1 MVMVTAKLSKQKLL
15 LIAALLV
22 DVVVVLCLCLHGS
35 GNSSETPDTA
45 QEPVAVDV
53 KTNEGRVAFL
63 ASFGWEVAEEPVQ
76 TQEVRVPTEPNEVFQ
91 RYNELQISQ
100 GYDLTQYSGKT
111 LRRYVYTVTNYPA
124 ADGGPYYATVLVY
137 KNEVAG
143 GDVCSAAQNGVMHS
157 FTMPYISNV
166 GIGHQMSATLDGKT
180 QYTDLSQYFTPAAGN
195 TGGTIAYP
203 LESLI
208 PGEHSIRFR
217 VWDSLNNSS
226 DTTLYFNVV

>member
-22 DVVVVLCLCLHGS
+22 AVVVVLCLCLHGS
-35 GNSSETPDTA
+35 ENAAETPNTA
-45 QEPVAVDV
+45 PVAVDV

-63 ASFGWEVAEEPVQ
+63 ASFGWQVAEEPVQ

-91 RYNELQISQ
+91 RYNELQLSQ

-124 ADGGPYYATVLVY
+124 SDGGPYYATVLVY

-157 FTMPYISNV
+157 FTMPS
-166 GIGHQMSATLDGKT
+166 
-180 QYTDLSQYFTPAAGN
+180 
-195 TGGTIAYP
+195 
-203 LESLI
+203 
-208 PGEHSIRFR
+208 
-217 VWDSLNNSS
+217 
-226 DTTLYFNVV
+226 

>member
-22 DVVVVLCLCLHGS
+22 AVVVVLCLCLHGS

-76 TQEVRVPTEPNEVFQ
+76 TQEVFQ

-100 GYDLTQYSGKT
+100 GYDLT
-111 LRRYVYTVTNYPA
+111 
-124 ADGGPYYATVLVY
+124 
-137 KNEVAG
+137 
-143 GDVCSAAQNGVMHS
+143 
-157 FTMPYISNV
+157 
-166 GIGHQMSATLDGKT
+166 
-180 QYTDLSQYFTPAAGN
+180 
-195 TGGTIAYP
+195 
-203 LESLI
+203 
-208 PGEHSIRFR
+208 
-217 VWDSLNNSS
+217 
-226 DTTLYFNVV
+226 

>member
-22 DVVVVLCLCLHGS
+22 AVVVVLCLCLHGS

-76 TQEVRVPTEPNEVFQ
+76 TQEVRVPAEENEVFQ
-91 RYNELQISQ
+91 RYNELQRSQ
-100 GYDLTQYSGKT
+100 GYDLTQYAGKT
-111 LRRYVYTVTNYPA
+111 LRRYVYTITNYP
-124 ADGGPYYATVLVY
+124 GGEGTYYATVLVY

-157 FTMPYISNV
+157 FTMPS
-166 GIGHQMSATLDGKT
+166 
-180 QYTDLSQYFTPAAGN
+180 
-195 TGGTIAYP
+195 
-203 LESLI
+203 
-208 PGEHSIRFR
+208 
-217 VWDSLNNSS
+217 
-226 DTTLYFNVV
+226 

>member
-22 DVVVVLCLCLHGS
+22 AVVVVLCLCLHGS

-91 RYNELQISQ
+91 RYNELQLSQ

-157 FTMPYISNV
+157 FTMPS
-166 GIGHQMSATLDGKT
+166 
-180 QYTDLSQYFTPAAGN
+180 
-195 TGGTIAYP
+195 
-203 LESLI
+203 
-208 PGEHSIRFR
+208 
-217 VWDSLNNSS
+217 
-226 DTTLYFNVV
+226 

>member
-1 MVMVTAKLSKQKLL
+1 MPFVPKKQAFNAHINEVVLGVGDKATAIGGQNVLPFHTFDAEIKNAPKIGVELTDFGMEEYTMPGEKELVMVMVTAKLSKQKLL

-22 DVVVVLCLCLHGS
+22 VVVVVLCLCLHGS

-157 FTMPYISNV
+157 FTMPS
-166 GIGHQMSATLDGKT
+166 
-180 QYTDLSQYFTPAAGN
+180 
-195 TGGTIAYP
+195 
-203 LESLI
+203 
-208 PGEHSIRFR
+208 
-217 VWDSLNNSS
+217 
-226 DTTLYFNVV
+226 

>member
-22 DVVVVLCLCLHGS
+22 AVVVVLASAC
-35 GNSSETPDTA
+35 TA
-45 QEPVAVDV
+45 AAIPVRRRTRRQEPVAVDV

-143 GDVCSAAQNGVMHS
+143 GERLLCRAERRHALVHNALLIAAVT
-157 FTMPYISNV
+157 F
-166 GIGHQMSATLDGKT
+166 
-180 QYTDLSQYFTPAAGN
+180 AG
-195 TGGTIAYP
+195 AD
-203 LESLI
+203 
-208 PGEHSIRFR
+208 
-217 VWDSLNNSS
+217 DSVRPFSPK
-226 DTTLYFNVV
+226 

>member
-22 DVVVVLCLCLHGS
+22 AVVVVLCLCLHGS

-91 RYNELQISQ
+91 RYNGASDLAGLRPHAVQRQDAPPLCLHGHKLSCGRRRPILRDRARLQKR
-100 GYDLTQYSGKT
+100 G
-111 LRRYVYTVTNYPA
+111 RRGRRLLCRAERRHALVHNALLLA
-124 ADGGPYYATVLVY
+124 A
-137 KNEVAG
+137 VA
-143 GDVCSAAQNGVMHS
+143 
-157 FTMPYISNV
+157 F
-166 GIGHQMSATLDGKT
+166 
-180 QYTDLSQYFTPAAGN
+180 AG
-195 TGGTIAYP
+195 AD
-203 LESLI
+203 
-208 PGEHSIRFR
+208 
-217 VWDSLNNSS
+217 DSVRP
-226 DTTLYFNVV
+226 FQPK